1 MLVTFN
7 IKNDNETDRIPCLS
21 THATISNY
29 AIGLVGHFLKIS
41 SIYPSLKW
49 NNNNDRRKVRW
60 NLVMFNIKK
69 DNKTYRIPCLS
80 TH

>member
-29 AIGLVGHFLKIS
+29 AIGLVGHFLKIHT
-41 SIYPSLKW
+41 IYPSLK
-49 NNNNDRRKVRW
+49 
-60 NLVMFNIKK
+60 
-69 DNKTYRIPCLS
+69 
-80 TH
+80 